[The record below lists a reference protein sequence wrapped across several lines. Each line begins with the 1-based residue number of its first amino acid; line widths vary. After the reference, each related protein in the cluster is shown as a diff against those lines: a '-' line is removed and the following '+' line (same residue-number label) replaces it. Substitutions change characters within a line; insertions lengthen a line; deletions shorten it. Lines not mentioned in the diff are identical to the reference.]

1 MNLRI
6 PGPTPC
12 PEPVLKA
19 MSKQMINHRG
29 REFKGMMEKTCHR
42 LKNFFQTKNDVFIL
56 TCSGTG
62 GMEAALVNTLSPGDG
77 VLATTNGAFGDRFAE
92 IAEAFGTK
100 VQRLQFEWGKPVE
113 PEAVQRAIQ
122 SDPAIKAVLLT
133 HNETSTGITN
143 DIKAIAGVAKRAG
156 KLVLVDAISSL
167 GSLDLQTD
175 NWGCDVVV
183 TGSQKGFMSPP
194 GLAMISFNQA
204 AWEANKQARLPRYNW
219 DIAKYKSFIAQWET
233 PWTPAVT
240 GVYALNAAMDLME
253 KEGLQNIFARH
264 ARVARVAREG
274 VLSLGLELFG
284 DLKYASNVITAVK
297 GTNGLDPKKLL
308 TILEDEYDTV
318 LAGGQKKLDGQIFR
332 IGHLGWVNEKD
343 MEEVIKALRAALPKA
358 GFTRKV

>member
-29 REFKGMMEKTCHR
+29 PEFKGILERTAER
-42 LKNFFQTKNDVFIL
+42 LKHFFQTRNDVFVL

-62 GMEAALVNTLSPGDG
+62 GMEAAIVNTLSPGDG

-92 IAEAFGTK
+92 IVEAFGAK

-113 PEAVQRAIQ
+113 PEAVQKALQ
-122 SDPAIKAVLLT
+122 ADPSIKAVLIT

-143 DIKAIAGVAKRAG
+143 DLAAIASVVKRAG
-156 KLVLVDAISSL
+156 KLVIVDAISSL
-167 GSLDLQTD
+167 GSLDLQSD
-175 NWGCDVVV
+175 AWGCDVVV

-194 GLAMISFNQA
+194 GLAMVSFGDQA
-204 AWEANKQARLPRYNW
+204 WAAHKQAKMPRYNW
-219 DIAKYKSFIAQWET
+219 DFTKYKSFQARWET

-240 GVYALNAAMDLME
+240 GVYALNTAMDMMM
-253 KEGLQNIFARH
+253 KEGLPQIFARH
-264 ARVARVAREG
+264 ARVASVAREG
-274 VLSLGLELFG
+274 VQSLGLSLFG
-284 DLKYASNVITAVK
+284 DLNYASNVITAVRA
-297 GTNGLDPKKLL
+297 TDGLDPKKLL
-308 TILEDEYDTV
+308 AVLETEYDV
-318 LAGGQKKLDGQIFR
+318 IVAGGQSKLDGKIFR

-343 MEEVIKALRAALPKA
+343 IEDLIKVLKVALPKA
-358 GFTRKV
+358 GYKKV